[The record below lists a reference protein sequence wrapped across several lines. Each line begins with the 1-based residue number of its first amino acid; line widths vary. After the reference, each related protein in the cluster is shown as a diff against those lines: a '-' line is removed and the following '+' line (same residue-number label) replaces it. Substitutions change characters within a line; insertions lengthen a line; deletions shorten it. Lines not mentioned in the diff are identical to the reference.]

1 MSRNL
6 TSFVFRDWQSRK
18 FVKVSTGLTNFVST
32 FLRKKKFP
40 SQSSLAHKLMC
51 SGFFYLPKV
60 SERLPQPG
68 CISIRLMYSGFF
80 YLPPF
85 KMIFNIKE
93 RKKAKR
99 NCQQHPVFPG
109 GHPSKYWL
117 GSTLLNFS
125 DRTRTGVFSVI
136 WPLAKEGVKIRL
148 FELTNCLANW
158 NSTSSNSSYEFR
170 KMPTDSSS
178 EVQH

>member
-60 SERLPQPG
+60 SEKLPQPG

-125 DRTRTGVFSVI
+125 VRSLKLSSIEPSQYLDGWPPVVI
-136 WPLAKEGVKIRL
+136 FRVP
-148 FELTNCLANW
+148 
-158 NSTSSNSSYEFR
+158 SSIPRPGIFKNLPFNLGFQA
-170 KMPTDSSS
+170 MFIFNI
-178 EVQH
+178 

>member
-93 RKKAKR
+93 RKKERKKVSKKELPTAPRLHCFILDKASTKAPKAK
-99 NCQQHPVFPG
+99 
-109 GHPSKYWL
+109 
-117 GSTLLNFS
+117 
-125 DRTRTGVFSVI
+125 
-136 WPLAKEGVKIRL
+136 
-148 FELTNCLANW
+148 
-158 NSTSSNSSYEFR
+158 
-170 KMPTDSSS
+170 TDSISVLPWGGLLSS
-178 EVQH
+178 VGRLNGSF

>member
-60 SERLPQPG
+60 SEKLPQPG

-93 RKKAKR
+93 RKKVSKQKR
-99 NCQQHPVFPG
+99 IANSTQCSQAVT
-109 GHPSKYWL
+109 HPSTNRAQHCL
-117 GSTLLNFS
+117 T
-125 DRTRTGVFSVI
+125 SVI
-136 WPLAKEGVKIRL
+136 GR
-148 FELTNCLANW
+148 ELVC
-158 NSTSSNSSYEFR
+158 S
-170 KMPTDSSS
+170 M
-178 EVQH
+178 

>member
-1 MSRNL
+1 MRLFFPPSQVRFVELSDNAKILPKCRETWLVLFSATGKAENL
-6 TSFVFRDWQSRK
+6 SKCRQAWLILFQRFCER
-18 FVKVSTGLTNFVST
+18 
-32 FLRKKKFP
+32 KFP

-60 SERLPQPG
+60 SEKLPQPG

-93 RKKAKR
+93 RKKAKK

-136 WPLAKEGVKIRL
+136 WPLALDMVK
-148 FELTNCLANW
+148 F
-158 NSTSSNSSYEFR
+158 
-170 KMPTDSSS
+170 
-178 EVQH
+178 